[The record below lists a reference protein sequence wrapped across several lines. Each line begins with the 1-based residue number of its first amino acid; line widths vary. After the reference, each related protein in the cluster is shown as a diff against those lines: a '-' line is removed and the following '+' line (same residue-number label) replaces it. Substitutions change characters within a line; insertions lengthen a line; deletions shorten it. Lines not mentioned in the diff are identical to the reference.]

1 MRARWVTTRCP
12 GDYELGLNA
21 VPHVRVRDICILD
34 SPRSRP
40 AHNSSSN
47 SCRALLAPC
56 LASHRLRKDAP
67 PSGCEGALGSVS
79 ARCWR
84 GIPGTK
90 VATGQRD
97 PAPSRLPAKRGS
109 IACEDDESSRVR
121 PDHVLCCIVLMP
133 PRNRPPSDRQ
143 VTKDEGAPGRGSH
156 VRFTPCAVSRSS
168 ALRKRTSR
176 LRRARGRS
184 ATGTSDVARTNNA
197 LGEKKRSTEAWPKP
211 PKRATAS

>member
-1 MRARWVTTRCP
+1 VTTRCP
-12 GDYELGLNA
+12 GDYEPGLNA
-21 VPHVRVRDICILD
+21 VAHVRVRTICILD
-34 SPRSRP
+34 SLAPDLRATARQT
-40 AHNSSSN
+40 AV
-47 SCRALLAPC
+47 RALLAPC

-84 GIPGTK
+84 GTPGTK
-90 VATGQRD
+90 VATGRRD

-109 IACEDDESSRVR
+109 IACEESESSRVR

-156 VRFTPCAVSRSS
+156 VRFTPCAVSRSWRY
-168 ALRKRTSR
+168 ARGASR
-176 LRRARGRS
+176 LRRA
-184 ATGTSDVARTNNA
+184 
-197 LGEKKRSTEAWPKP
+197 PK
-211 PKRATAS
+211 T